1 MAVNKWDQP
10 EAPPPRLFTGKRERD
25 FVKQVND
32 EVIERIVGQEILY
45 FAISQ
50 DETNYHPLYGEAIE
64 KTFFPPIQ
72 IYALVEWEST
82 ETDANGYGIDRKN
95 SIIVKFNK
103 RRLIEDR
110 DLFVREGDF
119 VKYGSNYYEIVKINE
134 GPGLFGQVENK
145 NEVVARCIRARQ
157 GLFDAT

>member
-45 FAISQ
+45 FAIAQ
-50 DETNYHPLYGEAIE
+50 DETNYHPLYGEAIN
-64 KTFFPPIQ
+64 KTFYPPIQ
-72 IYALVEWEST
+72 INALVEWEGT
-82 ETDANGYGIDRKN
+82 ETDNSSYGIDRKN
-95 SIIVKFNK
+95 SILVKFNK
-103 RRLIEDR
+103 RRLSEDK

-119 VKYGSNYYEIVKINE
+119 VKYGESFYEIVKISQ

-145 NEVVARCIRARQ
+145 NEVVARCIKARQ